1 MHAVPGGPF
10 TAEKKLPPAVLTAV
24 EARYKLN
31 DPLWK
36 QYTDYLGHV
45 VQGDFGPSFKYPGR
59 TVNNIIAETAPV
71 SAVLGGI
78 SLIVSL
84 IVGIVS
90 GLAAASRKNSL
101 LDYACLIF
109 ATLGVSV
116 PGFII
121 AALLVEV
128 FAFLVARITCS
139 SVEGTDLCRLTGSG
153 ISGRSY
159 GVYYEAH
166 QSRRT

>member
-1 MHAVPGGPF
+1 MGCYYTYLFLMHAVPGGPF
-10 TAEKKLPPAVLTAV
+10 TAEKKLPPSVLTAV

-101 LDYACLIF
+101 LDYACLI
-109 ATLGVSV
+109 LLPWVS
-116 PGFII
+116 PCPDLSLRPS
-121 AALLVEV
+121 LLKYLL
-128 FAFLVARITCS
+128 FGGPYYLQ
-139 SVEGTDLCRLTGSG
+139 LCGRDRLMP
-153 ISGRSY
+153 SY
-159 GVYYEAH
+159 RLWH
-166 QSRRT
+166 